1 MIILDTNVLSE
12 LMRASPSAQV
22 ANWLGSMSQSTI
34 FTTAVTKAEILYGL
48 EPMPRGRKRELLQ
61 RAVTAMLTER
71 FPNRVLPFGEDEA
84 PIFAHLAATRRGLG
98 RPIGQFDCQIASI
111 ARIHG
116 ASVATRDIRDF
127 ADCGLDLIDPWA

>member
-12 LMRASPSAQV
+12 LMRASPSERV
-22 ANWLGSMSQSTI
+22 AKWLGSLPPSTV

-48 EPMPRGRKRELLQ
+48 ELMPRGHKRELLQ
-61 RAVTAMLTER
+61 RAATAMLRDR
-71 FPNRVLPFGEDEA
+71 FPNRVLPFAEDA
-84 PIFAHLAATRRGLG
+84 SPIFAQLGATRRGLG

-116 ASVATRDIRDF
+116 ASVATRDVRDF